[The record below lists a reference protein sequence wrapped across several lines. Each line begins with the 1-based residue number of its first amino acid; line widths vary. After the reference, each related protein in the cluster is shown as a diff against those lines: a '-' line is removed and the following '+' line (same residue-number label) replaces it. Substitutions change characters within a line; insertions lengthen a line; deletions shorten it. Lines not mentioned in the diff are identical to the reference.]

1 MNFKDIYKQQM
12 NEIHVPETLLEH
24 MAGDRTQPEGREKVS
39 VRKWNR
45 RLVAAVIIG
54 LLFVGS
60 ATAYAGAH
68 LFRAKEVALK
78 MEEPKIANEFEKI
91 SPECQIQEDDGYKI
105 TYLGSVTGKKLS
117 ENDLES
123 DEKKTYY
130 VVAVQRK
137 DGGEMSLTDGP
148 RLVVTPF
155 VRGYAPWHFNF
166 ILSGGESAQSQIVNN
181 VRYYLVESESVEIY
195 AAHGVYLGISE
206 GMPSSAQYNFDKKTG
221 EITANKKYK
230 GINVLFE
237 LSIDPSKA
245 DEKQVKKNLKAAGIE
260 E

>member
-24 MAGDRTQPEGREKVS
+24 AAENGKQPERREKLS

-45 RLVAAVIIG
+45 RIVAAVIIG

-60 ATAYAGAH
+60 VTAYAGVH
-68 LFRAKEVALK
+68 LFGAKEVALQ
-78 MEEPKIANEFEKI
+78 MEKPKIANEFEKI
-91 SPECQIQEDDGYKI
+91 SPVCQVQEDDGYKI
-105 TYLGSVTGKKLS
+105 TYLGAVTGKKLS

-123 DEKKTYY
+123 DENKTYY
-130 VVAVQRK
+130 VVAVQQK
-137 DGGEMSLTDGP
+137 DGGEMSFTDGP

-166 ILSGGESAQSQIVNN
+166 ILSGGVTAESQIVNK

-195 AAHGVYLGISE
+195 AAHGVYLGVSE
-206 GMPSSAQYNFDKKTG
+206 EAPNSDQYNFDKKTG
-221 EITANKKYK
+221 EISANKKYK